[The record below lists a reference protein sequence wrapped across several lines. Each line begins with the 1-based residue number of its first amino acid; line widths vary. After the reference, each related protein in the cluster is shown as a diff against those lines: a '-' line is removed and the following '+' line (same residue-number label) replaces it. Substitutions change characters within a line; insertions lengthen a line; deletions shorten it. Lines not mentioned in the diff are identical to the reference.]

1 MNYTREDLIKS
12 DATMNQM
19 RNAIYHL
26 QRFLKINNITE
37 IKQRLRRIGQN
48 IARTYIQY
56 WKPIEYV
63 DISNFKNVIATLY
76 KNVLNS
82 SVSIEI
88 DDINKK
94 IQIKDSD
101 CPLCKYYFQD
111 IEAAG
116 CEIITAMV
124 SEFILLIN
132 QELGEKSP
140 FLVDNLDV
148 KESRVLGH
156 KICIHEYVYRQGGA

>member
-26 QRFLKINNITE
+26 QRFLKINSITE
-37 IKQRLRRIGQN
+37 IKERLRRMGRN
-48 IARTYIQY
+48 IAHTYFQY

-63 DISNFKNVIATLY
+63 DFSNIKDVLATLY

-88 DDINKK
+88 DEINKN
-94 IQIKDSD
+94 IHIKDSD
-101 CPLCKYYFQD
+101 CPLCKYQFED
-111 IEAAG
+111 IEIAG
-116 CEIITAMV
+116 CEVIAAMI
-124 SEFILLIN
+124 SEFIALIN
-132 QELGEKSP
+132 KEVGEKSP
-140 FLVDNLDV
+140 FMVKNLEV
-148 KESRVLGH
+148 NESRAFGH
-156 KICIHEYVYRQGGA
+156 KHCIHNYEYHQGGI

>member
-26 QRFLKINNITE
+26 QRFLKLNGITE
-37 IKQRLRRIGQN
+37 IKQSLRRIGRN
-48 IARTYIQY
+48 IAQTYFKY

-63 DISNFKNVIATLY
+63 DLSNIKDVIATLY
-76 KNVLNS
+76 KNILNS

-88 DDINKK
+88 DEISKK
-94 IQIKDSD
+94 IYIKDSD
-101 CPLCKYYFQD
+101 CPLCKYHFED

-116 CEIITAMV
+116 CEIIAAMV
-124 SEFILLIN
+124 SEFIILIN

-140 FLVDNLDV
+140 FMVKNLDV
-148 KESRVLGH
+148 KESRALGH
-156 KICIHEYVYRQGGA
+156 KSCIQEYEYHQGGA